1 MSECNPAAADL
12 SLAADWPFLL
22 IMWLLIGRSQGDQMA
37 ADWSLSSY
45 LRTAQLRGVGLAST
59 TKGMTQDVRM
69 PARSTQQSSLQRK
82 NYKNG
87 TAERCWLWP
96 APKRDDVGRQD
107 VGQKHVAK
115 LLATENYKIENRIMK
130 RTKIIHKHRQ

>member
-59 TKGMTQDVRM
+59 TKGMT
-69 PARSTQQSSLQRK
+69 
-82 NYKNG
+82 
-87 TAERCWLWP
+87 
-96 APKRDDVGRQD
+96 
-107 VGQKHVAK
+107 
-115 LLATENYKIENRIMK
+115 
-130 RTKIIHKHRQ
+130 